1 MKLKVGN
8 KLRTMREQRKYSH
21 EEMAKLLV
29 MAPSTYGRYERNETY
44 MDMDTLAK
52 VSEILDLPIQEF
64 FPETF
69 HINSTNHGNGQ
80 ASLVMGNYTYYGIDE
95 SSKEVMRQNL
105 FLKKENEDLKGAMQQ
120 TQEHHRE
127 YNALQKQLQEIKAE
141 FEILKGMLKP

>member
-1 MKLKVGN
+1 MKLKVGT

-21 EEMAKLLV
+21 EEMAKLLL

-80 ASLVMGNYTYYGIDE
+80 ASLVMGNYTYYGVDE
-95 SSKEVMRQNL
+95 SSKEMMRQNL
-105 FLKKENEDLKGAMQQ
+105 FLKKENEDLKGAMKQSLEHQQ
-120 TQEHHRE
+120 GYDVLR
-127 YNALQKQLQEIKAE
+127 KQLQDIKEE
-141 FEILKGMLKP
+141 FETLKSILRK